1 MGTSGEVPCLRTHR
15 GRKLLDH
22 PSIETLAKLLAGD
35 LSHEELL
42 TEVLPHFFERC
53 PDCQGRHQEI
63 LRLQH
68 EFGHWDERVAVWE
81 GRQAPELFAALRDLP
96 FDEQLSLVADDE
108 TFQTWGL
115 CQLLL
120 RESLDAASEDACR
133 AVNFAEL
140 GVKVSQS
147 LGDAYDPNWVLDLRA
162 RASAYLGNAQRVLGE
177 LRSAETAFRE
187 AEGLLTKSTTGN
199 ELIEAEVIHLKSSLR
214 RAQRRLEDAMSLVER
229 ALTLYREHDDSQGMG
244 VALVSKAKI
253 LEESGRLTE
262 AVTALRQAVAIAD
275 PHSRLGLYARHN
287 LLLCLTLAGN
297 YEEASHLLSE
307 IRGDFERSG
316 RPLDLLRLQWTEGKI
331 ALGSG
336 RPQEAEEAFLR
347 VQEAF
352 LARGMGYDAALVSL
366 DLAILYV
373 RDRRTED
380 LRRLAVEILQV
391 FESRDVHREA
401 VAALILFRSACE
413 EERLTVELAG
423 QIATLLQRERRSK

>member
-1 MGTSGEVPCLRTHR
+1 LS
-15 GRKLLDH
+15 H

-35 LSHEELL
+35 LSHEDLL
-42 TEVLPHFFERC
+42 TEIIPHLLEQC
-53 PDCQGRHQEI
+53 PECREQHQEI
-63 LRLQH
+63 LRLQK

-81 GRQAPELFAALRDLP
+81 GRQAPDLFARLKDLP
-96 FDEQLSLVADDE
+96 FDEQLGLVVDDE

-120 RESLDAASEDACR
+120 RESLDSAFEDASR

-140 GVKVSQS
+140 GVKVSQT

-162 RASAYLGNAQRVLGE
+162 RAYAHLGNAQKVLGE

-187 AEGLLTKSTTGN
+187 AEALLARSMTGN
-199 ELIEAEVIHLKSSLR
+199 DLVGAEVMQLKSSLR
-214 RAQRRLEDAMSLVER
+214 RAQRRLDEAMNLIER
-229 ALTLYREHDDSQGMG
+229 ALSIYREQDDRQGVG
-244 VALVSKAKI
+244 VCLLKNARI
-253 LEESGRLTE
+253 LEERGQTE
-262 AVTALRQAVAIAD
+262 AAIASLREALEMAD
-275 PHSRLGLYARHN
+275 PLSRLGLYVRQN
-287 LLLCLTLAGN
+287 LALCLTLAGHH
-297 YEEASHLLSE
+297 EEARQFLAE
-307 IRGDFERSG
+307 IRGDFERSA

-331 ALGSG
+331 ALGLG
-336 RPQEAEEAFLR
+336 RPQEAEEAFRR
-347 VQEAF
+347 VQEEF

-366 DLAILYV
+366 DLAILYA
-373 RDRRTED
+373 RERRTED
-380 LRRLAVEILQV
+380 LKRLAVEILQV